1 MTPRTIFLRLL
12 SAIVLA
18 VVGSGVLPANLF
30 YFLFSP
36 LTVYLSYGLLSL
48 VHGSVTLDGHV
59 IMVGSQA
66 VELIPACVAASA
78 YLLLA
83 LLILLTR
90 GISLRKGMLMFVVGS
105 VLILIANVLRIE
117 ILTSLLLTKQVN
129 YFETLHLLIWKVM
142 SSAYVVVVWIVL
154 CKLFS
159 VKTIPV
165 YSDLQHLI
173 KK

>member
-1 MTPRTIFLRLL
+1 
-12 SAIVLA
+12 
-18 VVGSGVLPANLF
+18 
-30 YFLFSP
+30 
-36 LTVYLSYGLLSL
+36 
-48 VHGSVTLDGHV
+48 
-59 IMVGSQA
+59 
-66 VELIPACVAASA
+66 
-78 YLLLA
+78 
-83 LLILLTR
+83 
-90 GISLRKGMLMFVVGS
+90 MLMFVVGS